1 MERRSQK
8 DVFSFRDPVDAA
20 RTAWLHV
27 VIATPVARRVN
38 QNHGETQMPQ
48 ITTDNQLLNQYL
60 DQLEWMIA
68 DAKRELAGAAK
79 AMARR
84 AAEAVESTDAMLADQ
99 PCSMMWVDFAESDL
113 RNAREAKARLSELI
127 EKQKMLRGIA
137 NCGR

>member
-1 MERRSQK
+1 MC
-8 DVFSFRDPVDAA
+8 
-20 RTAWLHV
+20 
-27 VIATPVARRVN
+27 VIATPVARHVN
-38 QNHGETQMPQ
+38 QNHGEKQMSQ

-60 DQLEWMIA
+60 QQLEWMIA